1 MAEFSVTTSNL
12 RQKAEELSNLNQQFM
27 NQVNT
32 LEETENSLNGMWEGE
47 ARNSFHTAFQRD
59 VTQMH
64 NFYNAIAQ
72 YVAAIENSATNYEN
86 AENKNIELA
95 NNRSYA

>member
-27 NQVNT
+27 SQVNT

-47 ARNSFHTAFQRD
+47 ARQTFHTAFQSD
-59 VTQMH
+59 ITQMH

-72 YVAAIENSATNYEN
+72 YVQAIENSAVNYEN

-95 NNRSYA
+95 SNRTYA